1 MLSNNP
7 RPEARLTEEEDRSL
21 AWTAAVLGRRWK
33 SYLADARAR
42 DDYRGLGLSHYTV
55 GNLQTALTKLG
66 SAGLEKLKLPKPR
79 TD

>member
-1 MLSNNP
+1 MP
-7 RPEARLTEEEDRSL
+7 THEQVIIQPT
-21 AWTAAVLGRRWK
+21 
-33 SYLADARAR
+33 
-42 DDYRGLGLSHYTV
+42 GLGLSQYTV